1 MLGNFM
7 YCNPTKLYFGEDPL
21 SCLNEE
27 LPKYG
32 KNVQDD
38 NTSDYLMEGLLR
50 SLIHSGR
57 IAVKNPTDYEARNN
71 IMWIATW
78 R

>member
-7 YCNPTKLYFGEDPL
+7 YCNPTKLNFGEDPL
-21 SCLNEE
+21 
-27 LPKYG
+27 
-32 KNVQDD
+32 